1 MTWYTMKI
9 DGWLMRPT
17 SRSKAKKKE
26 EVSTL
31 YMKILINVLMER
43 VWRPWRSSKALQL
56 LQGYKLLLIEG
67 ERQDTF
73 NVSEVAILDIANKEE
88 AFTKIEEDHEVSTDI
103 YIHILFQSDFV
114 CSSKSLPQIS
124 VPGFCTSL
132 DILR

>member
-1 MTWYTMKI
+1 
-9 DGWLMRPT
+9 
-17 SRSKAKKKE
+17 
-26 EVSTL
+26 
-31 YMKILINVLMER
+31 MKILINVLMER